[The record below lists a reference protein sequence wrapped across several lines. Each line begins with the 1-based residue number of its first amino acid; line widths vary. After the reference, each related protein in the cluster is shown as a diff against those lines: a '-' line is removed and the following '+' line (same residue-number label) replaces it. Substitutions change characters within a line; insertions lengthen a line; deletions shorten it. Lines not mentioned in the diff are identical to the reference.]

1 MPLYL
6 EWAPEGI
13 FKTAPPP
20 GGISARLKDSAGTE
34 LATTVHGGPDGDD
47 SARAVKRAAVEE
59 ELIGARSEGAEGEDV
74 EDEDGQVR
82 EGACCCWA
90 LLEGTCMGG
99 REDL

>member
-20 GGISARLKDSAGTE
+20 GGISARLKDSAVTE
-34 LATTVHGGPDGDD
+34 LATADHGGAEGDD

-59 ELIGARSEGAEGEDV
+59 ELTGARNEGAEEEDA
-74 EDEDGQVR
+74 EDEDGQV
-82 EGACCCWA
+82 GGGGVACIC
-90 LLEGTCMGG
+90 
-99 REDL
+99 